1 MEKKR
6 NRLNGKTLG
15 FHSPDVGKRTVIH
28 AFCRRFFFHRKV
40 FLFHRRRWKK
50 DGEKSGEKAAES
62 PWKMGCPY
70 QCREVMFVFSS
81 FTVSAKAGSFFI
93 FFSTWLMEYITV
105 VWSRLLKSRPML
117 S

>member
-28 AFCRRFFFHRKV
+28 AFCRRVFFPQEGFPFPQKKV
-40 FLFHRRRWKK
+40 
-50 DGEKSGEKAAES
+50 EKSGEKAAES